1 MNKKPII
8 VVAGEPYSIFL
19 EIFFKSLKTTIIKN
33 PIILIGSQKL
43 ITKQMLKLKYDF
55 NINLIS
61 EYKLDFSDIDVCRL
75 NPNFDKL
82 MKESG
87 YAK

>member
-43 ITKQMLKLKYDF
+43 ITKQMLRLKYDF

-61 EYKLDFSDIDVCRL
+61 EYKLDFNLIDNKKINLIDVNL
-75 NPNFDKL
+75 N
-82 MKESG
+82 
-87 YAK
+87 

>member
-8 VVAGEPYSIFL
+8 IVAGEPYSIFL

-43 ITKQMLKLKYDF
+43 ITKQMLRLKYDF

-61 EYKLDFSDIDVCRL
+61 EYKLDFNLIDNKKINLIDVNL
-75 NPNFDKL
+75 N
-82 MKESG
+82 
-87 YAK
+87 